1 MSLIHIT
8 GGAGFIGSNLVRY
21 LNTKGVRPIVYDTL
35 SGEKWRNLSGL
46 SFVLRAPDQV
56 KQLYHTDVLVHLGA
70 NVNTKEPFNDGLWK
84 NNFEYSL
91 ELFKKFSKVIY
102 ASSAATYGAEEKDF
116 TERLYGLKQL
126 NAYGFSKW
134 ALDETVFGNNCRV
147 FNKQIYGLRFF
158 NVYGPNETHKGDMQ
172 SVVSLAINKI
182 KPLYRRE
189 HVTLEDVRPGDRFP
203 PTHSIEKIDVYS
215 LFRSTRPDVKDG
227 EQKRDFVYVEDVADV
242 IGFFI
247 LHDDIPR
254 GIYNLGSGKARS
266 FVDLI
271 RAVDSKASIDF
282 VPMPDSLRSC
292 YQYFTQADLTK
303 LRAAGY
309 TKPFTELEDGVK
321 KTLALTF
328 PKG

>member
-1 MSLIHIT
+1 MPLIHIT

-21 LNTKGVRPIVYDTL
+21 LNTKGVCPVVYDTL
-35 SGEKWRNLSGL
+35 TGEKWKNLSGL
-46 SFVLRAPDQV
+46 SFVLRSPTEVRSVYPD
-56 KQLYHTDVLVHLGA
+56 DVLVHLGA
-70 NVNTKEPFNDGLWK
+70 NVNTKEPFNDTLWK
-84 NNFEYSL
+84 NNFEFSL
-91 ELFKKFSKVIY
+91 EIFKKFRKIIY

-116 TERLYGLKQL
+116 TERIYGLKQL

-134 ALDETVFGNNCRV
+134 ALDEAVFGMNPRV
-147 FNKQIYGLRFF
+147 DKKQIYGLRFF
-158 NVYGPNETHKGDMQ
+158 NVYGPNETHKQDMQ
-172 SVVSLAINKI
+172 SVVSLAVNKL
-182 KPLYRRE
+182 KPLYKRE
-189 HVTLEDVRPGDRFP
+189 HLTIEDVRPGDRYP
-203 PTHSIEKIDVYS
+203 ATHSIEKIDVYS
-215 LFRSTRPDVKDG
+215 LFKSTRPDVKDG

-247 LHDDIPR
+247 LHDVES
-254 GIYNLGSGKARS
+254 GIYNLGSGKART

-303 LRAAGY
+303 LRSAGY
-309 TKPFTELEDGVK
+309 TKPFTELEEGVK